1 MRQSY
6 YFSVLVLRAMKIR
19 VLGAFGAEGLGHRP
33 SAFLVNDRTLI
44 DAGTVSSTLTVPEQL
59 SIEHAL
65 ISHSHLDHVAG
76 LVYLSETLGF
86 CENGAAVTITGID
99 HVVSTLRW
107 GVFNNV
113 LWPDF
118 SKIPHAD
125 VPVVKYRTLV
135 EDVEQRVG
143 DLWVT
148 PVQVNHSVPTT
159 GFIVHDGSSGV
170 IYSGDT
176 GPTEALWNTAR
187 GLQGLRA
194 VILECAFPNRLGPLA
209 EVAKH
214 LTPALIRRELDK
226 LPGNLPVLI
235 YHVKPQFHEEI
246 AEELERIGGGRVSI
260 LEQDRTYAV

>member
-1 MRQSY
+1 
-6 YFSVLVLRAMKIR
+6 MKLR
-19 VLGAFGAEGLGHRP
+19 VLGAFGGEGLGHRP

-44 DAGTVSSTLTVPEQL
+44 DAGTVSSALTIPEQL

-86 CENGAAVTITGID
+86 CETGAAVTVTAID
-99 HVVSTLRW
+99 PVVSTLRW
-107 GVFNNV
+107 SVFNNI

-125 VPVVKYRTLV
+125 VPVVKYRALV
-135 EDVEQRVG
+135 EDVEQRVA

-148 PVQVNHSVPTT
+148 PVQVNHTVPTT
-159 GFIVHDGSSGV
+159 GFIIHDGSSGL

-176 GPTEALWNTAR
+176 GPTEALWRAAR
-187 GLQGLRA
+187 GLHGLRA

-209 EVAKH
+209 EIAKH
-214 LTPALIRRELDK
+214 LTPALLSRELDK
-226 LPGNLPVLI
+226 LPADLPVPICPL
-235 YHVKPQFHEEI
+235 KPQFPEVI
-246 AEELERIGGGRVSI
+246 AAELERIGSARVSI